1 VREWRGR
8 LPPPLAARNFRA
20 MSLEALNITWPPSRA
35 DRARP
40 VNEHSCAAD
49 PNDPATEWM
58 YDDAAI
64 GFVMSGW
71 FEYASEDQTLLAA
84 PGSVILGN
92 AGESFSVRHV
102 DTLGNRRLVVTF
114 ERGLLEEVANEA
126 GVSSRF
132 DAIALPPSQTAA
144 RMFGFI
150 RALSRPGGEDMLYPL
165 AHTALTAPHQRAAD
179 RISARD
185 RSRVQDAVS
194 HIEAHFGEAC
204 ALQTLADVAGLSR
217 FHFVRMFGAVVGQSP
232 NQYLINTRMRAASDR
247 LLTTKA
253 PIAQIAFD
261 VGFNDISHFY
271 SCFRDTF
278 GCTPR
283 QWRLR
288 A

>member
-1 VREWRGR
+1 
-8 LPPPLAARNFRA
+8 LPFATDTRNVAA
-20 MSLEALNITWPPSRA
+20 MSLQAQDITWPPSRHA
-35 DRARP
+35 ERTRT
-40 VNEHSCAAD
+40 VHEHSCAAS
-49 PNDPATEWM
+49 PSDPATEWQ

-71 FEYASEDQTLLAA
+71 FEYASEDKSLLAA
-84 PGSVILGN
+84 PGAIILGN
-92 AGESFSVRHV
+92 AGEPFSVRHV

-114 ERGLLEEVANEA
+114 ERALLENVANEA

-144 RMFGFI
+144 RMFALM

-165 AHTALTAPHQRAAD
+165 AHAALTAQHQRTPD
-179 RISARD
+179 HVSARD
-185 RSRVQDAVS
+185 RQRVQSAVS
-194 HIEAHFGEAC
+194 HIEEHFGETC

-232 NQYLINTRMRAASDR
+232 NQYLINTRMRAAADR
-247 LLTTKA
+247 LIATKT

-278 GCTPR
+278 SCTPR
-283 QWRLR
+283 QWRMR
-288 A
+288 V